1 MTKLEVKV
9 LTYSL
14 LLTCGTAALF
24 GFAGSTIIGTFWS
37 WFWISLLIMFLG
49 FISYNSF
56 LIQKDNISL
65 QEAEVEALKHIS
77 KISVKVTCAY
87 CQIPNVSAI
96 QLNQKNTF
104 KCESC
109 NQVNGIAMQFMATT
123 LTTPLESVTIPGG
136 EEGSIEF
143 KVTK

>member
-1 MTKLEVKV
+1 MTKLEFKI
-9 LTYSL
+9 LGYSI
-14 LLTCGTAALF
+14 LLTCGTSTLF

-37 WFWISLLIMFLG
+37 WFWISLLIIFLG
-49 FISYNSF
+49 FVSYNSF

-77 KISVKVTCAY
+77 KISIKIPCAY
-87 CQIPNVSAI
+87 CQIPNVSII

-109 NQVNGIAMQFMATT
+109 NQANGIAIQFMATT
-123 LTTPLESVTIPGG
+123 ITTPIESVTIPAG
-136 EEGSIEF
+136 ENESIQF
-143 KVTK
+143 SVTK

>member
-14 LLTCGTAALF
+14 LLTGGTAALF

-37 WFWISLLIMFLG
+37 WFWISLLVMFLG

-77 KISVKVTCAY
+77 KISIKVACA
-87 CQIPNVSAI
+87 
-96 QLNQKNTF
+96 
-104 KCESC
+104 
-109 NQVNGIAMQFMATT
+109 
-123 LTTPLESVTIPGG
+123 
-136 EEGSIEF
+136 
-143 KVTK
+143 